1 MPATPITDPVTG
13 ESLVGTEPQLDQQVD
28 PGNWRQRL
36 NLYSGRALTVS
47 ALDSEQKYRG
57 GLLQTMGQ
65 AVTPGTVTGLAL
77 TMNTSGPDPVFAVTP
92 GYGITASGQ
101 DVVLNTTL
109 KTPLSSLTVIDS
121 VTGSDVCSFRQSVGD
136 STNTTNAGILLL
148 QPVVAQ
154 VSGQL
159 LDSGSQPAIV
169 AGNLGA
175 SCGQDPAEY
184 AFEDWQIADAVRLV
198 YLPWPAGVPAL
209 PLPPSAPEATW
220 RNRLAYAIF
229 DAEALLG
236 PDDQLPWAMLGLPVA
251 LIAFDPGI
259 AWKAS
264 TAFTAGEFITD
275 SNYNLQTVK
284 TAGTSAAT
292 EPASWNPAWGGTTTD
307 GSITWVNSGL
317 GWKPLFVDCSA
328 VVRAGGLPR
337 NRYVL
342 PAQPPPLS
350 VWQSGGTYA
359 VNDFIVDTN
368 NNIQL
373 VQTAGAAGIA
383 PPQWNTVF
391 GQTTTDGSVTWVNN
405 GSATWQPDTSYVT
418 SQFIYDA
425 NNNMQHVLVAGVSGN
440 TEPDWN
446 GVYLPTSDGTV
457 TWINNGAGNPP
468 VVQPALAQARINQLS
483 EQLSQAMIAQATF
496 KTLADIFP
504 SLPPSGILPVS
515 AVNFTK
521 NSAPWLPPNWTV
533 SAAPV
538 YLEELE
544 TVLETGMLMDPIPAA
559 ATAPAETTLLEPV
572 EVLIPLPDSV
582 YDPDILVV
590 DTVPAVFYQEQANA
604 TAARN
609 LTLQRLGTV
618 QQELN
623 TLFAAVGPNVPSN
636 SNLIDTNN
644 GLTPDELAGRN
655 SPPPYTPASTETFG
669 TILQTTWTP
678 AIAYTAGQFVID
690 SNGTIQVA
698 MTAGTSSASA
708 PTWSTTT
715 GQTTAD
721 GVTWVCRG
729 NAKWQA
735 ATAYAAGQLILD
747 SNGSIEQ
754 VLTEGTSGVTA
765 PAWATTA
772 NSATTAGAV
781 MWQSGGNAQWQAASP
796 YTAGQ
801 MILDANNNVQI
812 VKTGGTSAGTAP
824 AWNQT
829 AGQTTTDGAVTWNN
843 LGQATWK
850 ANTSYA
856 SGAVILDTNGS
867 IQTATTGGT
876 SGNSAPLWAQ
886 PPETPGQLTPDGL
899 TWTNLGKNIWGQN
912 TPYGYTPSNPPANFV
927 QIDFI
932 LDTNQNIQAVQV
944 PGTSGATAPAW
955 NDTPGGTTE
964 DASITWLNNGPW
976 AWQPNTPYIL
986 GQFVVDP
993 QGYMQKVTT
1002 AGTSA
1007 SSAPSWLEPEAAG
1020 QTRQDGTVTWQA
1032 GGKTFW
1038 QPSHAYTEGQ
1048 MILDSNSNVQI
1059 VKTAGTSGASVPT
1072 WDPNLGQPTQDGTTG
1087 GVLWTNLGHAT
1098 WQPNTAYASS
1108 QVITDSTGSIQTAT
1122 TGGVTASAPPSWLQ
1136 PEAAGQVTPDGII
1149 WQSGGKAP
1157 WQSDF
1162 LYAAG
1167 QLILDANGNVQIVQ
1181 TGGISGDSQPAWN
1194 QFPGQ
1199 TTQDGGV
1206 TWNNLGHST
1215 WIPST
1220 SYATGQA
1227 ILDATGNIQIAS
1239 IGGTSGPTQPAWT
1252 EGTGATTPDVSV
1264 KWTNEGPI
1272 TWVANTSYS
1281 VGQIIIDANG
1291 NLETATFVDANGNP
1305 EPTVTSGKSGATA
1318 PVWSTTPN
1326 GTTTDG
1332 AITWVYL
1339 AYYSTDLQQIQSVAA
1354 QAPYTSTFQDSTGTP
1369 ITISLLSPSD
1379 LTTLENNG
1387 LQALINDLNARINQ
1401 ANDLL
1406 DTAFLTA
1413 QTDIYRFRQNVLGT
1427 AAATSLATS
1436 SVLANI
1442 ATGSTASATAE
1453 NLQSYI
1459 GSILPSSTTTTTGG
1473 ATTTTTTAPPAYTKP
1488 FSTPVRQ
1495 GVILGNTPIQYHPV
1509 FTNMSLAPK
1518 TQSLRSHALTAA
1530 INEVKVNT
1538 TNFSATNFGAT
1549 EVNRFGAGSTTVT
1562 GVNKV
1567 IDQQAFSG
1575 LAAGA
1580 TVYKAPSFGITD
1592 FGAGLAK
1599 AVAGPTQIVV
1609 PGKNVAATQTDITSQ
1624 SPLAG
1629 AQLNIRTLTIAERLA
1644 QSPSQEAMFYAISN
1658 RLSFLQALASL
1669 ESDLNLVADDLPI
1682 LVDGLPVAPPIVPVP
1697 VPVIRHTFSEF
1708 LGSNGALIQAQIQS
1722 PYLVNDAS
1730 EATLFSVGVRV
1741 VEQHTMLLRA
1751 LEARVQQYSD
1761 FVTLCTNALQS
1772 IQSNIQNAQAYVTQF
1787 NNNLLQD
1794 RQNVAFT
1801 TALLG
1806 DEIQQVTAVNA
1817 QRQQVLA
1824 TAVQLI
1830 AYTRAR
1836 TLETIVTAPSR
1847 QLVPANVANP
1857 VPACLQQSVAI
1868 PPELREIVGQLREA
1882 PVNWLPAASSQVN
1895 NLERPVL
1902 LQQLALNVQT
1912 RASQM
1917 LLIPQLPSSA
1927 AGESGVYAS
1936 TISSVYTANQQMFRG
1951 YVTQRATIQPAALM
1965 NLSWSRQVVSLQ
1977 SMAAINDLISADS
1990 VHSEISNIV
1999 ARIVQQVSSV
2009 ATCLYTRVSIAQ
2021 PIDRLTW
2028 AEFLT
2033 GAGLSVQL
2041 QSLAILP
2048 GWNQLAYTDRQQMQ
2062 LLVDW
2067 LFLQVDTTNAAATA
2081 FMSDVVRIAIL
2092 LASDVP
2098 VDNIIPGSVIART
2111 LPAIGGVV
2119 SLNLPSDRIASGM
2132 YVNLYSGATLAARA
2146 VVSDLDSVSV
2156 HATVTDVFT
2165 PGTYLDTTDTAH
2177 FTTLTPQAVALR
2189 PLFG

>member
-28 PGNWRQRL
+28 PSYWRQRL
-36 NLYSGRALTVS
+36 NLYTGRALTVS
-47 ALDSEQKYRG
+47 ALDSEQDYRG
-57 GLLQTMGQ
+57 GLLATMGQ
-65 AVTPGTVTGLAL
+65 AVSAGTVTGLAL
-77 TMNTSGPDPVFAVTP
+77 SMNTSGPDPVFSITP

-109 KTPLSSLTVIDS
+109 KTALSSLTVIDPAS
-121 VTGSDVCSFRQSVGD
+121 GNDLYTFHQSVGNPKTRD
-136 STNTTNAGILLL
+136 LCRNPFVAAGDRASEWA
-148 QPVVAQ
+148 VA
-154 VSGQL
+154 GFR
-159 LDSGSQPAIV
+159 QPARHRQRQPGRIMQPGPRRV
-169 AGNLGA
+169 CLRRLADCRRRTPGLSPLA
-175 SCGQDPAEY
+175 QPA
-184 AFEDWQIADAVRLV
+184 FPRCRC
-198 YLPWPAGVPAL
+198 LPSTPA
-209 PLPPSAPEATW
+209 ATW

-236 PDDQLPWAMLGLPVA
+236 PDDQLPWAMLGVPVA

-275 SNYNLQTVK
+275 SNYNLQMVK
-284 TAGTSAAT
+284 TAGTSAAAAPT
-292 EPASWNPAWGGTTTD
+292 AWNQAWGGTTTD
-307 GSITWVNSGL
+307 GGITWVNTGL

-350 VWQSGGTYA
+350 LWQSGGTYA
-359 VNDFIVDTN
+359 VNAFVIDPN

-373 VQTAGAAGIA
+373 VQTAGTAGIA
-383 PPQWNTVF
+383 PPQWKAVF
-391 GQTTTDGSVTWVNN
+391 GQTTTDGTVTWVNN
-405 GSATWQPDTSYVT
+405 GSANWQPNTSYAA

-425 NNNMQHVLVAGVSGN
+425 NNNMQHVLVAGVSGD

-446 GVYLPTSDGTV
+446 GVYLPTGDGPM
-457 TWINNGAGNPP
+457 TWINNGSGNPP

-483 EQLSQAMIAQATF
+483 EQLSQAMIAKVAF

-515 AVNFTK
+515 AVNLT
-521 NSAPWLPPNWTV
+521 NQTAPWLPPNWTI

-538 YLEELE
+538 FLEELE

-559 ATAPAETTLLEPV
+559 AVAPAKSTLLEPV

-582 YDPDILVV
+582 YDPNILVV
-590 DTVPAVFYQEQANA
+590 DTVPPVFYQEQAQA

-609 LTLQRLGTV
+609 LTLQRLETV

-623 TLFAAVGPNVPSN
+623 TLFTAVGPNVPSN
-636 SNLIDTNN
+636 PNLIDPDA
-644 GLTPDELAGRN
+644 GLAVDELAGRN
-655 SPPPYTPASTETFG
+655 MPPPYTPASTENFG
-669 TILQTTWTP
+669 TLLQTTWTSGL
-678 AIAYTAGQFVID
+678 AYTAGQFVID
-690 SNGTIQVA
+690 GNGTIQVA
-698 MTAGTSSASA
+698 LTAGKSAASA
-708 PTWSTTT
+708 PVWSTTT
-715 GQTTAD
+715 GQTTTD

-747 SNGSIEQ
+747 ANGSIEQ
-754 VLTEGTSGVTA
+754 VLTEGTSGATA

-781 MWQSGGNAQWQAASP
+781 TWQAGGNAQWQAANA
-796 YTAGQ
+796 YTVGQ
-801 MILDANNNVQI
+801 LILDANNNVQI
-812 VKTGGTSAGTAP
+812 VKTAGTSAGSVP

-829 AGQTTTDGAVTWNN
+829 TGQTTTDGTVTWNN

-850 ANTSYA
+850 ANTAYA
-856 SGAVILDTNGS
+856 AGAVILDSNGS
-867 IQTATTGGT
+867 VQTVTTAGA
-876 SGNSAPLWAQ
+876 SGNSAPLWPPA
-886 PPETPGQLTPDGL
+886 PETPGQLTADGL
-899 TWTNLGKNIWGQN
+899 TWTNLGNAKWQASTN
-912 TPYGYTPSNPPANFV
+912 YAAPA
-927 QIDFI
+927 
-932 LDTNQNIQAVQV
+932 
-944 PGTSGATAPAW
+944 SGAPGSFIVDANGYIQSAQAGGASGAAQPAW
-955 NDTPGGTTE
+955 NDTAGGTTA

-976 AWQPNTPYIL
+976 SWQPNTPYIA

-993 QGYMQKVTT
+993 QGYVQKVTT

-1007 SSAPSWLEPEAAG
+1007 AAPPAWLEPEAAG
-1020 QTRQDGTVTWQA
+1020 QTRADGTVTWQA
-1032 GGKTFW
+1032 GGKTYW
-1038 QPSHAYTEGQ
+1038 QASHAYTAGQ
-1048 MILDSNSNVQI
+1048 MVLDSNGNVQI

-1072 WDPNLGQPTQDGTTG
+1072 WDPNLGQATQDGTTG

-1098 WQPNTAYASS
+1098 WQPNSAYAAN

-1122 TGGVTASAPPSWLQ
+1122 TGGVTASSPPSWLQ
-1136 PEAAGQVTPDGII
+1136 PESAGQVTPDGII

-1167 QLILDANGNVQIVQ
+1167 QLILDANGNVQSVQ
-1181 TGGISGDSQPAWN
+1181 TGGISGDSVPTWN
-1194 QFPGQ
+1194 QNAGQ

-1206 TWNNLGHST
+1206 TWNNLGRAAWKANT
-1215 WIPST
+1215 G
-1220 SYATGQA
+1220 YATGQA
-1227 ILDATGNIQIAS
+1227 VLDSSGNIQIAS
-1239 IGGTSGPTQPAWT
+1239 VGGASGPTQPAWT

-1264 KWTNEGPI
+1264 KWTNEGPL
-1272 TWVANTSYS
+1272 TWIANTAYS
-1281 VGQIIIDANG
+1281 VGQIVIDSNG
-1291 NLETATFVDANGNP
+1291 NLQTATFVDANGNP
-1305 EPTVTSGKSGATA
+1305 EPTITTGKSGATV
-1318 PVWSTTPN
+1318 PVWSTTPA
-1326 GTTTDG
+1326 GTVIDG

-1339 AYYSTDLQQIQSVAA
+1339 AYFSTDLQQIQSVAA
-1354 QAPYTSTFQDSTGTP
+1354 QAPYTSTFTDSTGTP
-1369 ITISLLSPSD
+1369 ITISLLSSSD

-1387 LQALINDLNARINQ
+1387 LQALINDLNARISQ

-1413 QTDIYRFRQNVLGT
+1413 QTDIYRFRQNVLGAT
-1427 AAATSLATS
+1427 AATSLATS

-1473 ATTTTTTAPPAYTKP
+1473 TTTTTTTAAPTYTRS
-1488 FSTPVRQ
+1488 FSTPVRE
-1495 GVILGNTPIQYHPV
+1495 GVILGNTPIQYHPIQIK
-1509 FTNMSLAPK
+1509 FTQQVEGVRSNA
-1518 TQSLRSHALTAA
+1518 LRAA
-1530 INEVKVNT
+1530 ISEVKINT
-1538 TNFSATNFGAT
+1538 TEFSATNLGAT
-1549 EVNRFGAGSTTVT
+1549 EVNRVGAGSTTIT
-1562 GVNKV
+1562 GINKV
-1567 IDQQAFSG
+1567 VEQQASSG
-1575 LAAGA
+1575 LAAG
-1580 TVYKAPSFGITD
+1580 TSVYKAPSFGIVD

-1599 AVAGPTQIVV
+1599 AVAGPAQIVM
-1609 PGKNVAATQTDITSQ
+1609 PGKNAAATQTDITSQ

-1658 RLSFLQALASL
+1658 RLSFLQALAAL
-1669 ESDLNLVADDLPI
+1669 ENDLNLVADDLPI
-1682 LVDGLPVAPPIVPVP
+1682 LVDGLPVAPPTIPVP

-1708 LGSNGALIQAQIQS
+1708 LGANGALIQAQIQS
-1722 PYLVNDAS
+1722 PYLVNDTS

-1751 LEARVQQYSD
+1751 LESRVQQYSD

-1772 IQSNIQNAQAYVTQF
+1772 IQSDIQKAQAYVTQL

-1824 TAVQLI
+1824 TSVQLI

-1836 TLETIVTAPSR
+1836 TLETIDTAPSR

-1857 VPACLQQSVAI
+1857 VPACLQQSVAV

-1882 PVNWLPAASSQVN
+1882 PVNWLPAAASQVN

-1902 LQQLALNVQT
+1902 LQELAFERADARVADVAASGSCPRRRPERAAST
-1912 RASQM
+1912 R
-1917 LLIPQLPSSA
+1917 LPSP
-1927 AGESGVYAS
+1927 
-1936 TISSVYTANQQMFRG
+1936 SVYTANQQVFRTFH
-1951 YVTQRATIQPAALM
+1951 VSQRAAVQPAALDESK
-1965 NLSWSRQVVSLQ
+1965 L
-1977 SMAAINDLISADS
+1977 
-1990 VHSEISNIV
+1990 E
-1999 ARIVQQVSSV
+1999 
-2009 ATCLYTRVSIAQ
+2009 
-2021 PIDRLTW
+2021 P
-2028 AEFLT
+2028 
-2033 GAGLSVQL
+2033 
-2041 QSLAILP
+2041 P
-2048 GWNQLAYTDRQQMQ
+2048 GRK
-2062 LLVDW
+2062 
-2067 LFLQVDTTNAAATA
+2067 
-2081 FMSDVVRIAIL
+2081 
-2092 LASDVP
+2092 
-2098 VDNIIPGSVIART
+2098 
-2111 LPAIGGVV
+2111 
-2119 SLNLPSDRIASGM
+2119 
-2132 YVNLYSGATLAARA
+2132 RA
-2146 VVSDLDSVSV
+2146 KHRRD
-2156 HATVTDVFT
+2156 
-2165 PGTYLDTTDTAH
+2165 
-2177 FTTLTPQAVALR
+2177 Q
-2189 PLFG
+2189 

>member
-28 PGNWRQRL
+28 PSYWRQRL
-36 NLYSGRALTVS
+36 NLYTGRALTVS
-47 ALDSEQKYRG
+47 ALDSEQDYRG
-57 GLLQTMGQ
+57 GLLATMGQ
-65 AVTPGTVTGLAL
+65 AVSAGTVTGLAL
-77 TMNTSGPDPVFAVTP
+77 SMNTSGPDPVFSITP

-109 KTPLSSLTVIDS
+109 KTALSSLTVIDPAS
-121 VTGSDVCSFRQSVGD
+121 GNDLYTFHQSVGNPKNA
-136 STNTTNAGILLL
+136 TYAGILLL
-148 QPVVAQ
+148 QPAIAQ

-169 AGNLGA
+169 SGNLGA
-175 SCGQDPAEY
+175 SCSQDPAEY
-184 AFEDWQIADAVRLV
+184 AYEDWQIADAVRLV
-198 YLPWPAGVPAL
+198 YLPWPTGVPAL
-209 PLPPSAPEATW
+209 PLPLSTPAATW

-236 PDDQLPWAMLGLPVA
+236 PDDQLPWAMLGVPVA

-275 SNYNLQTVK
+275 SNYNLQMVK
-284 TAGTSAAT
+284 TAGTSAAAAPT
-292 EPASWNPAWGGTTTD
+292 AWNQAWGGTTTD
-307 GSITWVNSGL
+307 GGITWVNTGL

-350 VWQSGGTYA
+350 LWQSGGTYA
-359 VNDFIVDTN
+359 VNAFVIDPN

-373 VQTAGAAGIA
+373 VQTAGTAGIA
-383 PPQWNTVF
+383 PPQWKAVF
-391 GQTTTDGSVTWVNN
+391 GQTTTDGTVTWVNN
-405 GSATWQPDTSYVT
+405 GSANWQPNTSYAA

-425 NNNMQHVLVAGVSGN
+425 NNNMQHVLVAGVSGD

-446 GVYLPTSDGTV
+446 GVYLPTGDGPM
-457 TWINNGAGNPP
+457 TWINNGSGNPP

-483 EQLSQAMIAQATF
+483 EQLSQAMIAKVAF

-515 AVNFTK
+515 AVNLT
-521 NSAPWLPPNWTV
+521 NQTAPWLPPNWTI

-538 YLEELE
+538 FLEELE

-559 ATAPAETTLLEPV
+559 AVAPAKSTLLEPV

-582 YDPDILVV
+582 YDPNILVV
-590 DTVPAVFYQEQANA
+590 DTVPPVFYQEQAQA

-609 LTLQRLGTV
+609 LTLQRLETV

-623 TLFAAVGPNVPSN
+623 TLFTAVGPNVPSN
-636 SNLIDTNN
+636 PNLIDPDA
-644 GLTPDELAGRN
+644 GLAVDELAGRN
-655 SPPPYTPASTETFG
+655 MPPPYTPASTENFG
-669 TILQTTWTP
+669 TLLQTTWTSGL
-678 AIAYTAGQFVID
+678 AYTAGQFVID
-690 SNGTIQVA
+690 GNGTIQVA
-698 MTAGTSSASA
+698 LTAGKSAASA
-708 PTWSTTT
+708 PVWSTTT
-715 GQTTAD
+715 GQTTTD

-747 SNGSIEQ
+747 ANGSIEQ
-754 VLTEGTSGVTA
+754 VLTEGTSGATA
-765 PAWATTA
+765 PAWATAA

-781 MWQSGGNAQWQAASP
+781 TWQAGGNAQWQAANA
-796 YTAGQ
+796 YTVGQ
-801 MILDANNNVQI
+801 LILDANNNVQI
-812 VKTGGTSAGTAP
+812 VKTAGTSAGSVP

-829 AGQTTTDGAVTWNN
+829 TGQTTTDGTVTWNN

-850 ANTSYA
+850 ANTAYA
-856 SGAVILDTNGS
+856 AGAVILDSNGS
-867 IQTATTGGT
+867 IQTVTTAGA
-876 SGNSAPLWAQ
+876 SGNSAPLWPPA
-886 PPETPGQLTPDGL
+886 PETPGQLTADGL
-899 TWTNLGKNIWGQN
+899 TWTNLGNAKWQASTN
-912 TPYGYTPSNPPANFV
+912 YAAPA
-927 QIDFI
+927 
-932 LDTNQNIQAVQV
+932 
-944 PGTSGATAPAW
+944 SGAPGSFIVDANGYIQSAQAGGASGAAQPAW
-955 NDTPGGTTE
+955 NDTAGGTTA

-976 AWQPNTPYIL
+976 SWQPNTPYIA

-993 QGYMQKVTT
+993 QGYVQKVTT

-1007 SSAPSWLEPEAAG
+1007 AAPPAWLEPEAAG
-1020 QTRQDGTVTWQA
+1020 QTRADGTVTWQA
-1032 GGKTFW
+1032 GGKTYW
-1038 QPSHAYTEGQ
+1038 QASHAYTAGQ
-1048 MILDSNSNVQI
+1048 MVLDSNGNVQI

-1072 WDPNLGQPTQDGTTG
+1072 WDPNLGQATQDGTTG

-1098 WQPNTAYASS
+1098 WQPNSAYAAN

-1122 TGGVTASAPPSWLQ
+1122 TGGVTASSPPSWLQ
-1136 PEAAGQVTPDGII
+1136 PESAGQVTPDGII

-1167 QLILDANGNVQIVQ
+1167 QLILDANGNVQSVQ
-1181 TGGISGDSQPAWN
+1181 TGGISGDSVPTWN
-1194 QFPGQ
+1194 QNAGQ

-1206 TWNNLGHST
+1206 TWNNLGRAAWKANT
-1215 WIPST
+1215 G
-1220 SYATGQA
+1220 YATGQA
-1227 ILDATGNIQIAS
+1227 VLDSSGNIQIAS
-1239 IGGTSGPTQPAWT
+1239 VGGASGPTQPAWT

-1264 KWTNEGPI
+1264 KWTNEGPL
-1272 TWVANTSYS
+1272 TWIANTAYS
-1281 VGQIIIDANG
+1281 VGQIVIDSNG
-1291 NLETATFVDANGNP
+1291 NLQTATFVDANGNP
-1305 EPTVTSGKSGATA
+1305 EPTITTGKSGATV
-1318 PVWSTTPN
+1318 PVWSTTPA
-1326 GTTTDG
+1326 GTVIDG

-1339 AYYSTDLQQIQSVAA
+1339 AYFSTDLQQIQSVAA
-1354 QAPYTSTFQDSTGTP
+1354 QAPYTSTFTDSTGTP
-1369 ITISLLSPSD
+1369 ITISLLSSSD

-1387 LQALINDLNARINQ
+1387 LQALIKDLNARISQ

-1413 QTDIYRFRQNVLGT
+1413 QTDIYRFRQNVLGAT
-1427 AAATSLATS
+1427 AATSLATS

-1473 ATTTTTTAPPAYTKP
+1473 TTTTTTTAAPTYTRS
-1488 FSTPVRQ
+1488 FSTPVRE
-1495 GVILGNTPIQYHPV
+1495 GVILGNTPIQYHPIQIK
-1509 FTNMSLAPK
+1509 FTQQVEGVRSNA
-1518 TQSLRSHALTAA
+1518 LRAA
-1530 INEVKVNT
+1530 ISEVKINT
-1538 TNFSATNFGAT
+1538 TEFSATNLGAT
-1549 EVNRFGAGSTTVT
+1549 EVNRVGAGSTTIT
-1562 GVNKV
+1562 GINKV
-1567 IDQQAFSG
+1567 VEQQASSG
-1575 LAAGA
+1575 LAAG
-1580 TVYKAPSFGITD
+1580 TSVYKAPSFGIVD

-1599 AVAGPTQIVV
+1599 AVAGPAQIVM
-1609 PGKNVAATQTDITSQ
+1609 PGKNAAATQTDITSQ

-1658 RLSFLQALASL
+1658 RLSFLQALAAL
-1669 ESDLNLVADDLPI
+1669 ENDLNLVADDLPI
-1682 LVDGLPVAPPIVPVP
+1682 LVDGLPVAPPTIPVP

-1708 LGSNGALIQAQIQS
+1708 LGANGALIQAQIQS
-1722 PYLVNDAS
+1722 PYLVNDTS

-1751 LEARVQQYSD
+1751 LESRVQQYSD

-1772 IQSNIQNAQAYVTQF
+1772 IQSDIQKAQAYVTQL

-1824 TAVQLI
+1824 TSVQLI

-1836 TLETIVTAPSR
+1836 TLETIDTAPSR

-1857 VPACLQQSVAI
+1857 VPACLQQSVAV

-1882 PVNWLPAASSQVN
+1882 PVNWLPAAASQVN

-1917 LLIPQLPSSA
+1917 LLVPQLPSSA
-1927 AGESGVYAS
+1927 TGESGVYAS
-1936 TISSVYTANQQMFRG
+1936 TISKVYTANQQVFRS
-1951 YVTQRATIQPAALM
+1951 YVSQRATIQPAALT
-1965 NLSWSRQVVSLQ
+1965 NLSWSRQVSSVQ
-1977 SMAAINDLISADS
+1977 NIAAINDLISADS
-1990 VHSEISNIV
+1990 VHTEISNTV
-1999 ARIVQQVSSV
+1999 ARIIQQVSSV

-2028 AEFLT
+2028 AEYLT
-2033 GAGLSVQL
+2033 GAGLSVQM

-2048 GWNQLAYTDRQQMQ
+2048 GWNQLAYSDRQQMQ

-2067 LFLQVDTTNAAATA
+2067 LFLQIDTTNSAATA
-2081 FMSDVVRIAIL
+2081 FMSDVVRTAIL

-2098 VDNIIPGSVIART
+2098 IDNIIPGGVIART
-2111 LPAIGGVV
+2111 LPAVGGVV
-2119 SLNLPSDRIASGM
+2119 SLSLPSDRIASGM
-2132 YVNLYSGATLAARA
+2132 FVNLYSGATLAARA

-2156 HATVTDVFT
+2156 HATVTDVFS
-2165 PGTYLDTTDTAH
+2165 PGAYLDTTDTAH